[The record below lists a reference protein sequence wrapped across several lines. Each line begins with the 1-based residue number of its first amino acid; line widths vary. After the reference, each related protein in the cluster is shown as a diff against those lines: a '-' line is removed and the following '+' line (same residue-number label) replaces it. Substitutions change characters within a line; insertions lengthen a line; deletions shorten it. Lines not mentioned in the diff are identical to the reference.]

1 MSGATGRSGVGS
13 AGRARGAG
21 SAGGSGSA
29 AVVEAAAQTVA
40 ETAAGPEVFSTV
52 GLPDARRVELWERHN
67 TAALVRL
74 DVRANGRPLQAREAT
89 VRSARATLAR
99 VRATSHAIE
108 RSAGAIA
115 DDPCDAIAVYLM
127 LRGESSFE
135 QQGAGGS
142 HTLRPGDAIVCAT
155 DRPFARDFAYGLDE
169 LVVKVPCD
177 AFGDAFGEGFEHA
190 RPALP
195 VVTSFGAE
203 HGDQYADALAKLT
216 ARATRSV
223 QPVPADERTVLD
235 LVAVLAVG
243 VRAARPAAYRAAA
256 RTFIEEHL
264 ADPGLG
270 ADQVAAAIGIS
281 ERHLSRVFAA
291 DATSVPRYVLSRRLE
306 LARAL
311 LAAGH
316 SGRSAAGQGW
326 DSVADLAARCG
337 FVSTTYFS
345 HVFRKQFGRRA
356 GEILRESRRT
366 LEDW

>member
-1 MSGATGRSGVGS
+1 MSGA
-13 AGRARGAG
+13 
-21 SAGGSGSA
+21 
-29 AVVEAAAQTVA
+29 
-40 ETAAGPEVFSTV
+40 EVFSTV

-74 DVRANGRPLQAREAT
+74 DVRANGPLQASEVT
-89 VRSARATLAR
+89 VRSPRTTLAR

-135 QQGAGGS
+135 QDGDSYA
-142 HTLRPGDAIVCAT
+142 LRPGDAVVCAT
-155 DRPFARDFAYGLDE
+155 DRPFARDFAHGLEE

-177 AFGDAFGEGFEHA
+177 AFET
-190 RPALP
+190 RPHSP
-195 VVTSFGAE
+195 VLASFGA
-203 HGDQYADALAKLT
+203 DSADRYAGALAKLT
-216 ARATRSV
+216 ARATRAT
-223 QPVPADERTVLD
+223 QPIQPDERTVLD
-235 LVAVLAVG
+235 LVAVLAAG
-243 VRAARPAAYRAAA
+243 PHLARTPAYRAAA
-256 RTFIEEHL
+256 SAFIEEHL
-264 ADPGLG
+264 TDPGLG

-291 DATSVPRYVLSRRLE
+291 DGVSVPRYVLSRRLE

-311 LAAGH
+311 LSAPAP
-316 SGRSAAGQGW
+316 GRETA
-326 DSVADLAARCG
+326 SVAEIAARCG

-356 GEILRESRRT
+356 GEVLRESRKP
-366 LEDW
+366 LEEW